1 MLTALGMNNLEVPIE
16 WMRKRNLI
24 WFSRED
30 PWLCKLV
37 GGPKACREKV
47 HENTPEIKLFDLIEK
62 DIILPR
68 APSPFCLL
76 TPVFCSSL
84 FPIPFYLLLHALPF
98 PRSLKPFGLSWVR
111 RLKPSCV

>member
-1 MLTALGMNNLEVPIE
+1 MLTALGMSNPEVPIG
-16 WMRKRNLI
+16 
-24 WFSRED
+24 FSRED
-30 PWLCKLV
+30 PCLCKLV

-47 HENTPEIKLFDLIEK
+47 QENTPEIELFDLIEG

-76 TPVFCSSL
+76 ALIFCSSL

-98 PRSLKPFGLSWVR
+98 RCSLKSFGLSWVR
-111 RLKPSCV
+111 RLKPSCF